1 MFYVYI
7 IGNSKPVLYIGVT
20 SDIKKRIWQHKNK
33 EVEGFSSKYNLNKV
47 LFFEEFVNIEDA
59 ISSEKSMKNWKREWK
74 LNLIRKDNPSFN
86 DLAKDWY

>member
-74 LNLIRKDNPSFN
+74 LNLIRKDNHSFN